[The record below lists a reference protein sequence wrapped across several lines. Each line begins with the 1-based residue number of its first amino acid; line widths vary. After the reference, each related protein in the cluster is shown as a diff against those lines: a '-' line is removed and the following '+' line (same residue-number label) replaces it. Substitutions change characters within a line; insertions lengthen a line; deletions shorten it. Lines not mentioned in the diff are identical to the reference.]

1 MSHYSKTH
9 RDISEIIENQD
20 ILKYPENYFG
30 PNYKILLN
38 GWIYYEELSYEQRG
52 RYFGA
57 YYKLY
62 PSNGDSGYIIS
73 YAEQYCNPLIVEQ
86 LDSLDCE
93 LIAADLILKS
103 GKQLLFPR
111 LFEQL

>member
-1 MSHYSKTH
+1 MPHYSEIH
-9 RDISEIIENQD
+9 RNISEIIENQD
-20 ILKYPENYFG
+20 ILKYPENHFG

-38 GWIYYEELSYEQRG
+38 SWIYFEELSDKLHG
-52 RYFGA
+52 RFFEV
-57 YYKLY
+57 YYRCY
-62 PSNGDSGYIIS
+62 PPNGDSRYVIS
-73 YAEQYCNPLIVEQ
+73 YAEQYCDPLIVEQ

-103 GKQLLFPR
+103 GRQLLFPR

>member
-1 MSHYSKTH
+1 MPHYSEIH
-9 RDISEIIENQD
+9 RNISEIIENQD

-38 GWIYYEELSYEQRG
+38 SWIYFEELSYEQRG
-52 RYFGA
+52 RYYDA
-57 YYKLY
+57 YYRCY

-73 YAEQYCNPLIVEQ
+73 YAEQYCNPLIVEK

-93 LIAADLILKS
+93 LIAADIILKS